1 MSACANAAC
10 APLRSALAFASS
22 IAAAKLGWSPV
33 SGLDREA
40 DAIEEAKANAA
51 RNGAQAAFAHADIA
65 TADMP
70 MAELLLANAP
80 PPVQARIVSELGQQ
94 VRHVIVSGFV
104 EGEMEEVRAGYEA
117 VGLVPVQGMAADSW
131 IAMRLGRAD
140 G

>member
-1 MSACANAAC
+1 
-10 APLRSALAFASS
+10 
-22 IAAAKLGWSPV
+22 
-33 SGLDREA
+33 
-40 DAIEEAKANAA
+40 
-51 RNGAQAAFAHADIA
+51 
-65 TADMP
+65 

-80 PPVQARIVSELGQQ
+80 PPVQARIVSELGPQ

-104 EGEMEEVRAGYEA
+104 EGEMEEVRAGYES